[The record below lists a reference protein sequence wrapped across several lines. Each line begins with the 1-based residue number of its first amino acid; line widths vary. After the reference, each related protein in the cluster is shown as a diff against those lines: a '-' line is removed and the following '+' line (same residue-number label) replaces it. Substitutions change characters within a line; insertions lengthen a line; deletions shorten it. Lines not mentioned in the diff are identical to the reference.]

1 MSTSAC
7 TSLFISASL
16 YSLSTSLCLSP
27 SLSVSLSPSLYLS
40 VCLCLCFSVCLSV
53 CVSLRI
59 TFYLFVFFSLSASLC
74 LSLFCLLSLSLC
86 VSISLSLSASL
97 SLYLCLYVCLSVS
110 LSCPLHILSNLPH
123 FNNNLCGTHN
133 EDHYE
138 LNSEVG
144 DQRLQRVILIMR
156 IVIILWIVQTHHF
169 LCVWASISLS
179 FFVCLTLSLSL
190 FLSLSLCLSVCLSL
204 LFFAY
209 SPLIYS
215 LCVVTILINFPVLA
229 SFAYNSPEYRLRQT
243 LAVQYR
249 IYHMIIKIII
259 SVMLIMRIVI
269 NLYSG
274 HSLPFPQRSKVTFK
288 FLLPAPPPG
297 KIMLLCALS
306 SVCNSLH
313 LVLWSLPRTHS

>member
-1 MSTSAC
+1 MSKYC
-7 TSLFISASL
+7 IMYMYVLCMPTSLPPSL
-16 YSLSTSLCLSP
+16 CVCFRLSIFLCLSV
-27 SLSVSLSPSLYLS
+27 SVSVSVSL
-40 VCLCLCFSVCLSV
+40 CF
-53 CVSLRI
+53 
-59 TFYLFVFFSLSASLC
+59 
-74 LSLFCLLSLSLC
+74 
-86 VSISLSLSASL
+86 SISLCISV
-97 SLYLCLYVCLSVS
+97 SLYLC
-110 LSCPLHILSNLPH
+110 
-123 FNNNLCGTHN
+123 
-133 EDHYE
+133 
-138 LNSEVG
+138 
-144 DQRLQRVILIMR
+144 
-156 IVIILWIVQTHHF
+156 
-169 LCVWASISLS
+169 
-179 FFVCLTLSLSL
+179 LSL

-229 SFAYNSPEYRLRQT
+229 SFAYNSPEYRLHQT

-313 LVLWSLPRTHS
+313 LVL